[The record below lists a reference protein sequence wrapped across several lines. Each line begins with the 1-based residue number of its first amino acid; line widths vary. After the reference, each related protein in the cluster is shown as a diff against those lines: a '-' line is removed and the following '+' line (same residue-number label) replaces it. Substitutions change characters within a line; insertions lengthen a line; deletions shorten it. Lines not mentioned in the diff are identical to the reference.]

1 MLLAAVLMAGL
12 AGAACG
18 AGSDDFPALVDIET
32 CEAPPP
38 PRDMDELLAFRS
50 LVYREMQRIE
60 DLTNAFRQRYPNGT
74 FYRRPE
80 FRSDF
85 AKYANEAICI
95 AAGVGKVQQPTGDFL
110 PEDANLAA
118 MIEELIEHTLLGREA
133 VRTRNVSD
141 YRRWNRGVESKL
153 EQVRTAATIVTV
165 PR

>member
-1 MLLAAVLMAGL
+1 MLSAALMAGL

-18 AGSDDFPALVDIET
+18 AGSDGFPALVDIET
-32 CEAPPP
+32 CEAPQPV
-38 PRDMDELLAFRS
+38 RDLDELVAFRA
-50 LVYREMQRIE
+50 LVYGEMQRIE
-60 DLTNAFRQRYPNGT
+60 DLTNDFRLRYPNGT

-85 AKYANEAICI
+85 AEYANEAICI
-95 AAGVGKVQQPTGDFL
+95 AAGVGKVEQPTGDFL
-110 PEDANLAA
+110 PEDADLDA
-118 MIEELIEHTLLGREA
+118 MIEEFIQHTLVGREA